1 MEDLIYLLKE
11 TKGTKSSH
19 LIEGDIYNN
28 ILYKAFHKF
37 NLWAKKH
44 ILSVRIT
51 ENWKVIAKES
61 KSTRTKSCIK

>member
-1 MEDLIYLLKE
+1 MEDLFYLLKE

-37 NLWAKKH
+37 NLWAKNT
-44 ILSVRIT
+44 SF
-51 ENWKVIAKES
+51 N
-61 KSTRTKSCIK
+61 